1 MLLGESTRSFRKEVP
16 GFEKYFEFKVTPSSY
31 DDGNC
36 TQRTTDATGFK
47 KVIPEIESQR
57 YLSTANFEA
66 GVSSSLQAPTFG
78 RKRVEKRNFLQQRGK
93 AKKLERV
100 PVTQSEGIK
109 GLIDS
114 DVTSW
119 TRKPPKMSETSL
131 REIGPKT
138 LIVLEGAETHSLKQT
153 ERLKAVRAAVWLEAK
168 VRGFGWTPQLGLKK
182 AVSFDRR
189 LPPWQ

>member
-1 MLLGESTRSFRKEVP
+1 MLLGESTSSFRKEVP
-16 GFEKYFEFKVTPSSY
+16 GFEKYFEFNVTPSSY

-36 TQRTTDATGFK
+36 TQRTTDATCFK

-57 YLSTANFEA
+57 DLSTANFEA

-78 RKRVEKRNFLQQRGK
+78 RKRVKKRNFLQPRGK
-93 AKKLERV
+93 EKKSERV

-138 LIVLEGAETHSLKQT
+138 LIVLEGAEMNSLKQT

-168 VRGFGWTPQLGLKK
+168 VRGFGWTHNL
-182 AVSFDRR
+182 D
-189 LPPWQ
+189 